1 MSCGEVYEMKSQKPA
16 EQVTSAVS
24 GRHGVVKE
32 PYAPAVCRTVIFNS
46 STVIPINLLNTLKY
60 EYLRRELWV
69 PLEHREGRI
78 TVVVD
83 DPGNI
88 LKRDM
93 IENLFKTKAI
103 EYCVASKADILKFID
118 HFYGIDDTGEPLSS
132 SKMTNGAGE
141 GEAVKEEQPAV
152 SEADSKII
160 INLVNDLIHEAYVRR
175 ASDIHIEPDIK
186 DRVVNVRFRIDG
198 ECIPYK
204 TLPYEYRS
212 PIVSRVKIMSNL
224 DITERRLPQDGKIK
238 YSRPGAEE
246 MELRVATLPTHGYVE
261 DVVLRILTRGKIM
274 VLDEIQ
280 MEKDTRERFKAILKK
295 PYGLI
300 LLVGPTGSG
309 KTTTAHA
316 ALHLINRPNM
326 KIWTVEDP
334 VEITQQGIRQVQ
346 VHHKIGLDFSN
357 AMRAFL
363 RADPDVIMVGEMRD
377 YETAKMGIEAS
388 TTGHLVLSTLHTNNA
403 PETIIRLLDIGID
416 PFAFAD
422 SLLCVLAQRLVR
434 CLCGECKEPYHPAK
448 EEFDDLVHHY
458 GEKAFS
464 GLNIAYDDG
473 FTLYRATGCP
483 ECNNTGYRGRTGLFE
498 LLIAT
503 DAIKQMI
510 IGRKSIAAIRKS
522 AMNEGMHT
530 LLQGGILKVLRGET
544 DFIEVLSVCIR

>member
-1 MSCGEVYEMKSQKPA
+1 MNSRAPTERGKPP
-16 EQVTSAVS
+16 VS
-24 GRHGVVKE
+24 GRQGIIKTPSSPE
-32 PYAPAVCRTVIFNS
+32 SYRTITFDGSYAVPK
-46 STVIPINLLNTLKY
+46 NLLNTLKY
-60 EYLRRELWV
+60 QYLRRELWV
-69 PLEHREGRI
+69 PLENREGKI
-78 TVVVD
+78 TVIVD

-93 IENLFKTKAI
+93 IENLLKTKSI
-103 EYCVASKADILKFID
+103 DYCLASKADILRFID
-118 HFYGIDDTGEPLSS
+118 HFYGIDDTGESPSS
-132 SKMTNGAGE
+132 NRITDTTGDGDGS
-141 GEAVKEEQPAV
+141 KEEQLAV
-152 SEADSKII
+152 DESDSNIV
-160 INLVNDLIHEAYVRR
+160 NLVNDLIQEAYVRR

-204 TLPYEYRS
+204 TLPYDYRS
-212 PIVSRVKIMSNL
+212 PIVSRIKIMSNL

-238 YSRPGAEE
+238 YSRPGVEE

-274 VLDEIQ
+274 ILDELQ
-280 MEKDTRERFKAILKK
+280 MEKDTHDRFKALLKK

-300 LLVGPTGSG
+300 LIVGPTGSG

-316 ALHLINRPNM
+316 ALHLINRPNT
-326 KIWTVEDP
+326 KIWTAEDP

-346 VHHKIGLDFSN
+346 VHHKIGLDFSS

-403 PETIIRLLDIGID
+403 PETIVRLLDIGID

-434 CLCGECKEPYHPAK
+434 CLCTYCKEAYRPEK
-448 EEFDDLVHHY
+448 EEFDELVRHY
-458 GEKAFS
+458 GEKPFS
-464 GLNIAYDDG
+464 GINITYSND
-473 FTLYRATGCP
+473 FTLYRAMGCP
-483 ECNNTGYRGRTGLFE
+483 ECNGTGYRGMTGLFE
-498 LLIAT
+498 LLVAT
-503 DAIKQMI
+503 DSIKQMI
-510 IGRKSIAAIRKS
+510 ITRKSIAAIRKS
-522 AMNEGMHT
+522 AMAEGMHT

>member
-1 MSCGEVYEMKSQKPA
+1 MNSRAPTERGKPPGTGRQGVIKKPSSP
-16 EQVTSAVS
+16 ESYRTITFDGSYAV
-24 GRHGVVKE
+24 
-32 PYAPAVCRTVIFNS
+32 
-46 STVIPINLLNTLKY
+46 PINLLNTLKY
-60 EYLRRELWV
+60 QYLRRELWV
-69 PLEHREGRI
+69 PLENREGRI
-78 TVVVD
+78 TVIVD

-93 IENLFKTKAI
+93 IENLLKTKAI
-103 EYCVASKADILKFID
+103 DYCLASKADILRFID
-118 HFYGIDDTGEPLSS
+118 HFYGIDDTGESPSS
-132 SKMTNGAGE
+132 NRTTDTTGDGDGS
-141 GEAVKEEQPAV
+141 KEEQLAV
-152 SEADSKII
+152 DESDSNIV
-160 INLVNDLIHEAYVRR
+160 NLVNDLIQEAYVRR

-204 TLPYEYRS
+204 TLPYDYRS
-212 PIVSRVKIMSNL
+212 PIVSRIKIMSNL

-238 YSRPGAEE
+238 YSRPGVEE

-274 VLDEIQ
+274 ILDELQ
-280 MEKDTRERFKAILKK
+280 MEKDTHDRFKALLKK

-300 LLVGPTGSG
+300 LIVGPTGSG

-316 ALHLINRPNM
+316 ALHLINRPNT
-326 KIWTVEDP
+326 KIWTAEDP

-346 VHHKIGLDFSN
+346 VHHKIGLDFSS

-403 PETIIRLLDIGID
+403 PETIVRLLDIGID

-434 CLCGECKEPYHPAK
+434 CLCTYCKEAYRPEK
-448 EEFDDLVHHY
+448 EEFDELVRHY
-458 GEKAFS
+458 GEKPFS
-464 GLNIAYDDG
+464 GINVTYNND
-473 FTLYRATGCP
+473 FTLYRAMGCP
-483 ECNNTGYRGRTGLFE
+483 ECNGTGYRGRTGIFE
-498 LLIAT
+498 LLTAT
-503 DAIKQMI
+503 D
-510 IGRKSIAAIRKS
+510 
-522 AMNEGMHT
+522 
-530 LLQGGILKVLRGET
+530 
-544 DFIEVLSVCIR
+544 

>member
-1 MSCGEVYEMKSQKPA
+1 MKKQS
-16 EQVTSAVS
+16 
-24 GRHGVVKE
+24 
-32 PYAPAVCRTVIFNS
+32 APAVYRTITFDRSYVVPK
-46 STVIPINLLNTLKY
+46 TLLDTLKY

-78 TVVVD
+78 SVIMD
-83 DPGNI
+83 DPANI

-93 IENLFKTKAI
+93 IESLLKTKTI
-103 EYCVASKADILKFID
+103 DYCAASKADILKFID
-118 HFYGIDDTGEPLSS
+118 HFYGIEDTVESLPSNRMND
-132 SKMTNGAGE
+132 KAGE
-141 GEAVKEEQPAV
+141 IYGSKEEQGAV
-152 SEADSKII
+152 SEVDSNIV
-160 INLVNDLIHEAYVRR
+160 NLVNDLIHEAYVRR
-175 ASDIHIEPDIK
+175 ASDIHIEPDTK
-186 DRVVNVRFRIDG
+186 DRLVNVRFRIDG

-204 TLPYEYRS
+204 TLPYDYRS
-212 PIVSRVKIMSNL
+212 PIVSRIKIMSNL

-238 YSRPGAEE
+238 YTGPGTEE

-261 DVVLRILTRGKIM
+261 DVVLRILTRGRIM
-274 VLDEIQ
+274 VFDELQ
-280 MEKDTRERFKAILKK
+280 MEKDTHDRFKALLKK

-316 ALHLINRPNM
+316 ALHMINKPNV

-346 VHHKIGLDFSN
+346 AHHKIGLDFSS

-388 TTGHLVLSTLHTNNA
+388 TTGHLVMSTLHTNNA

-434 CLCGECKEPYHPAK
+434 CLCVNCKEAYHPEK
-448 EEFDDLVHHY
+448 EEFDDLAHNY
-458 GEKAFS
+458 GEKPFS
-464 GLNIAYDDG
+464 SLNIIYSDG
-473 FTLYRATGCP
+473 FTLYRAKGCP
-483 ECNNTGYRGRTGLFE
+483 ECNGTGYRGRTGLFE
-498 LLIAT
+498 LLVTT
-503 DAIKQMI
+503 DSIKQMI
-510 IGRKSIAAIRKS
+510 ISRKSIAAIRKS
-522 AMNEGMHT
+522 AISDGMHT

>member
-1 MSCGEVYEMKSQKPA
+1 MNSRTPA
-16 EQVTSAVS
+16 EQEKPAGASRPGTAKMPSS
-24 GRHGVVKE
+24 
-32 PYAPAVCRTVIFNS
+32 PAVYRTITFDEHYAV
-46 STVIPINLLNTLKY
+46 PKNLLNTLKY
-60 EYLRRELWV
+60 QFLRRELWV
-69 PLEHREGRI
+69 PLENREGRI

-88 LKRDM
+88 LKRDT
-93 IENLFKTKAI
+93 IENLLKTKAI
-103 EYCVASKADILKFID
+103 DYCMASKADILKYID
-118 HFYGIDDTGEPLSS
+118 YFYGIDAGEVLSRGI
-132 SKMTNGAGE
+132 NDAGE
-141 GEAVKEEQPAV
+141 GDGAKEDQFTV
-152 SEADSKII
+152 SESDSNIV
-160 INLVNDLIHEAYVRR
+160 NLVNDLIHEAYVRR
-175 ASDIHIEPDIK
+175 ASDIHIEPDTK

-204 TLPYEYRS
+204 TFPYDYRS
-212 PIVSRVKIMSNL
+212 PIVSRIKIMSNL
-224 DITERRLPQDGKIK
+224 DITERRLPQDGKIQ
-238 YSRPGAEE
+238 YVRPGVAE

-274 VLDEIQ
+274 ILDEIQ
-280 MEKDTRERFKAILKK
+280 MEKDTHDRFKALLRK

-300 LLVGPTGSG
+300 LIVGPTGSG

-316 ALHLINRPNM
+316 ALHMINKPNM
-326 KIWTVEDP
+326 KIWTAEDP
-334 VEITQQGIRQVQ
+334 VEITQQGIRQMQ
-346 VHHKIGLDFSN
+346 VHHKIGLDFSS

-434 CLCGECKEPYHPAK
+434 CLCIYCKESYRPEK
-448 EEFDDLVHHY
+448 EEFDDLVRHY
-458 GEKAFS
+458 GEKAFF
-464 GLNIAYDDG
+464 GLNVVYDN
-473 FTLYRATGCP
+473 FRLYRAKGCP
-483 ECNNTGYRGRTGLFE
+483 ECNNTGYRGMTGLYE
-498 LLIAT
+498 LLVAT
-503 DAIKQMI
+503 DTIKQMI

-522 AMNEGMHT
+522 AMTEGMHT